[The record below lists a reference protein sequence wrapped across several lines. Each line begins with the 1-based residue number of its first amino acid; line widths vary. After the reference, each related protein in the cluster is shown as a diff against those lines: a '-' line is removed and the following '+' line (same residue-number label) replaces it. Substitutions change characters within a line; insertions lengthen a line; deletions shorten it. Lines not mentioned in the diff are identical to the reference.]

1 MAKLVD
7 ARDSKSRGSNIMSVR
22 VRPSAPSSKEIAV
35 LTANCIFC
43 KIIQKQIPST
53 CVLETEH
60 TIVIKDLYPKAPVH
74 YLLIPKF
81 HIEHMGYLTA
91 DTTPYLVDLGLCV
104 AKLSKTLPENAGF
117 NIISNNG
124 QAVGQS
130 VLHLH
135 WHFLSG
141 KNLYESG
148 LSL

>member
-1 MAKLVD
+1 M
-7 ARDSKSRGSNIMSVR
+7 
-22 VRPSAPSSKEIAV
+22 

-43 KIIQKQIPST
+43 KIIKNQVPST
-53 CVLETEH
+53 SVLETKH

-81 HIEHMGYLTA
+81 HIAHMGYFTL

-104 AKLSKTLPENAGF
+104 AKLSKALPENEGF

-124 QAVGQS
+124 KAVGQS

>member
-1 MAKLVD
+1 M
-7 ARDSKSRGSNIMSVR
+7 
-22 VRPSAPSSKEIAV
+22 
-35 LTANCIFC
+35 
-43 KIIQKQIPST
+43 
-53 CVLETEH
+53 LETEL
-60 TIVIKDLYPKAPVH
+60 TIAIKDLYPKAPLH
-74 YLLIPKF
+74 YLLIPKI
-81 HIEHMGYLTA
+81 HIEHMGYITT
-91 DTTPYLVDLGLCV
+91 DTTPYLVDLGLSV

-141 KNLYESG
+141 KNLYESR